1 MLIDGLQ
8 MSYVKGFGY
17 NQVLPAPDAEI
28 PQRFQRAE
36 QVFAQK
42 LWREQLRDWDESC
55 KPSSI
60 AVHGELQAVD
70 PDALSNAELVAYLT
84 RCRDHHSAMIAQ
96 HMRFTAG
103 AMLPTG
109 DFLAHVGDWTGLPP
123 SELLGLMRGSAVVSA
138 GGSDEMERLKK
149 AFAEDT
155 SAREILES
163 NGDPAQVL
171 ASLRSLGGEAGA
183 AVSGYL
189 DLVGNRLID
198 GFDIAEPSA
207 LELPDALLRAI
218 RIAVSGEAQAASNV
232 DARIAEV
239 RALVPATHQ
248 DEFDELL
255 TEARLTYRLRDER
268 GVYSDIWA
276 AGLMRRG
283 ALAAGRR
290 VADRGRLASPQQ
302 MLDASLDEMC
312 ALVAGTGGPSADELV
327 GRAEYRATYT
337 AKDIPRFLGPP
348 APPPP
353 DLAAL
358 PPSIGRLMR
367 AVFIGLGHVFD
378 SSQAQNEEKVLY
390 GIAASR
396 GVYEGPAR
404 RVSGPSEF
412 GQIAKG
418 DVLVTEFDER
428 GLQHSPPTAW
438 RDRHRQRRP
447 AFARR
452 NRFARIRYPRGR
464 WDPRGDRAYRQRRPC
479 SSGWGCRRDHGARVK
494 KVVPF
499 AKARETSLYGSKAV
513 GLGDAARQGLP
524 VPPGVALS
532 GDLVEAVASGDDKA
546 IEKVLKAVAALSAP
560 FAVRSSAVD
569 EDSAVASFAGQHLTV
584 LNVHSAADVAGA
596 VREVWWS
603 ANSDAA
609 ISYRQR
615 VGLFTRPSVGVVV
628 QTLLNPDVAGV
639 MFTEHP
645 ITGADERLI
654 EASWGLGEAVV
665 AGLVVPDQFR
675 LDRSGRV
682 LEHKVGRKRIAIR
695 PLPNG
700 GTFEQQVPP
709 AQVNHLC
716 LDDAQLAALGEL
728 ALRCEK
734 VYGPRRDIEWALQ
747 DGTLYLCQR
756 HFECDPGLSISAL

>member
-1 MLIDGLQ
+1 MTALETSTKLSLDPPGPGSWEQDPVHFPRPVTRYLQETHPPSFKRGTNDFARFYGMLIDGLQ

-28 PQRFQRAE
+28 PRRFQRAE

-42 LWREQLRDWDESC
+42 LWREQLRDWDENC

-60 AVHGELQAVD
+60 AVHRELQAVD

-103 AMLPTG
+103 AVLPTG

-155 SAREILES
+155 SARKILES
-163 NGDPAQVL
+163 DSDPAQVL

-218 RIAVSGEAQAASNV
+218 RIAVSGEAQAASDV

-239 RALVPATHQ
+239 RALVPMTHQ

-276 AGLMRRG
+276 AGLMRRA

-290 VADRGRLASPQQ
+290 VADRGRLATPHQ

-312 ALVAGTGGPSADELV
+312 ALVADTGGPSVDELA
-327 GRAEYRATYT
+327 GRAKYRATYT
-337 AKDIPRFLGPP
+337 AKDVPPFLGPP

-358 PPSIGRLMR
+358 PPSVGRLMR
-367 AVFIGLGHVFD
+367 AIFIGLGHVFG

-390 GIAASR
+390 GIAASK
-396 GVYEGPAR
+396 GVYEGPAH

-418 DVLVTEFDER
+418 DVLVTESTSEAFNILLPLLGGIVTDNG
-428 GLQHSPPTAW
+428 GLLSHAAIVSREYGIPGVVGTREATG
-438 RDRHRQRRP
+438 
-447 AFARR
+447 
-452 NRFARIRYPRGR
+452 RIANGVLV
-464 WDPRGDRAYRQRRPC
+464 
-479 SSGWGCRRDHGARVK
+479 RVD
-494 KVVPF
+494 
-499 AKARETSLYGSKAV
+499 
-513 GLGDAARQGLP
+513 GDAGE
-524 VPPGVALS
+524 V
-532 GDLVEAVASGDDKA
+532 
-546 IEKVLKAVAALSAP
+546 
-560 FAVRSSAVD
+560 
-569 EDSAVASFAGQHLTV
+569 TV
-584 LNVHSAADVAGA
+584 LG
-596 VREVWWS
+596 
-603 ANSDAA
+603 
-609 ISYRQR
+609 
-615 VGLFTRPSVGVVV
+615 
-628 QTLLNPDVAGV
+628 
-639 MFTEHP
+639 
-645 ITGADERLI
+645 
-654 EASWGLGEAVV
+654 
-665 AGLVVPDQFR
+665 
-675 LDRSGRV
+675 
-682 LEHKVGRKRIAIR
+682 
-695 PLPNG
+695 
-700 GTFEQQVPP
+700 
-709 AQVNHLC
+709 
-716 LDDAQLAALGEL
+716 
-728 ALRCEK
+728 
-734 VYGPRRDIEWALQ
+734 
-747 DGTLYLCQR
+747 
-756 HFECDPGLSISAL
+756 